1 MATRKQRRAQFR
13 TVLLLIVAVI
23 AVLGVT
29 MVVTKVVSNR
39 PDPEPET
46 VTLDARV
53 NDTSVE
59 VSPYVVAEVGVK
71 PEEGE
76 VASIDVGAEDTLS
89 LAIPE
94 VVHDH
99 DWALLTIY
107 DDPAYNDEQYF
118 TANERTDVEIP
129 GSVENKDKDSTE
141 KPRLVVVE
149 VKSVLIG
156 HNDDGE
162 ETPYN
167 VTWSIHTQPES

>member
-13 TVLLLIVAVI
+13 TVLLLIVAVL

-29 MVVTKVVSNR
+29 MVLTKLLNNR

-46 VTLDARV
+46 VRINASV
-53 NDTSVE
+53 NDTTVE
-59 VSPYVVAEVGVK
+59 VAPYVIAEVGEQ

-76 VASIDVGAEDTLS
+76 IAAIEVGPEDTLS

-107 DDPAYNDEQYF
+107 DDPAYNDEKYF
-118 TANERTDVEIP
+118 TANERTEVEIP
-129 GSVENKDKDSTE
+129 GSVESKEKDSTDQ
-141 KPRLVVVE
+141 PRLVVVE

-156 HNDDGE
+156 HNDAGE

-167 VTWSIHTQPES
+167 VTWSITTQPES